1 MNKFKKIATIA
12 TATTLSAG
20 ILLGML
26 PTETQAATNTKVVQA
41 QNDLKKQ
48 VSSYIKVLSNLK
60 SEIYYTDQEVYDY
73 YKELQTDVTLF
84 NKYGYT
90 GKDELVKKTAGFKT
104 RIDKARKDNA
114 AVDMKKITAQFNTY
128 IKKVDSKGAK
138 TYFTTQKNKLMAIR
152 NYQNHTYDTID
163 SYVYDI
169 EDQIYTENEIYIR
182 KKFPVEYKNFLTETD
197 LAKQHIDG
205 FNNKE
210 EEIINYAYD
219 VLNMDFPTY
228 HQIQTDVENM
238 IEKYNDDYYDYPD
251 EIDERDQEKLYDA
264 IEKRNPDLAKTALV
278 NLTAALKKFNAKYD
292 QFEIEYNAYKTNL
305 TVKFSNK
312 VKKAPATQ
320 Q

>member
-48 VSSYIKVLSNLK
+48 VSSYIKVLNNLK
-60 SEIYYTDQEVYDY
+60 SEIYYTDQDVYDY

-90 GKDELVKKTAGFKT
+90 GKDELVKKTASFKT

-114 AVDMKKITAQFNTY
+114 TVDMKKVTAQFNTY

-152 NYQNHTYDTID
+152 NYQNHTYDTIE

-169 EDQIYTENEIYIR
+169 EDQIFTENEIYIR
-182 KKFPVEYKNFLTETD
+182 KQLTVEYKNYETEKT
-197 LAKQHIDG
+197 LVNQHFFGMTTKDQ
-205 FNNKE
+205 
-210 EEIINYAYD
+210 EIISYAYD
-219 VLNMDFPTY
+219 VLDMDYTT
-228 HQIQTDVENM
+228 HRQIEKDLDSMFDKYFKDGFDEIYDVEDNESLDNA
-238 IEKYNDDYYDYPD
+238 IQK
-251 EIDERDQEKLYDA
+251 RDV
-264 IEKRNPDLAKTALV
+264 AKAKVALV
-278 NLTAALKKFNAKYD
+278 NYTAVYKKFNNTYN
-292 QFEIEYNAYKTNL
+292 QFEAAADVYKTNL
-305 TVKFSNK
+305 TVKFANK

>member
-48 VSSYIKVLSNLK
+48 VSSYIKVLNSLK
-60 SEIYYTDQEVYDY
+60 SEIYYTDQDVYDY

-90 GKDELVKKTAGFKT
+90 GKDELVKKTASFKT

-128 IKKVDSKGAK
+128 IKNVDSKGAK

-152 NYQNHTYDTID
+152 NYQNHTYDTIE

-182 KKFPVEYKNFLTETD
+182 KQLPAEYKNYETEYT
-197 LAKQHIDG
+197 LVNQHFFGITAKEQ
-205 FNNKE
+205 
-210 EEIINYAYD
+210 EIISYAYD
-219 VLNMDFPTY
+219 VLDMDYTT
-228 HQIQTDVENM
+228 HRQ
-238 IEKYNDDYYDYPD
+238 IEKDLDSMFDKYFKDGFD
-251 EIDERDQEKLYDA
+251 EIYDIEDSESLDNAIQKRDV
-264 IEKRNPDLAKTALV
+264 AKAKVVLV
-278 NLTAALKKFNAKYD
+278 NSTSVFKKFNTYYNL
-292 QFEIEYNAYKTNL
+292 FEAAANTYKTNL
-305 TVKFSNK
+305 TVKFANK
-312 VKKAPATQ
+312 VKNASATQ

>member
-1 MNKFKKIATIA
+1 MNKLKKIATIA

-26 PTETQAATNTKVVQA
+26 PTETQAATNTKIVQA

-48 VSSYIKVLSNLK
+48 VSSYIKVLNNLK
-60 SEIYYTDQEVYDY
+60 SEIYYTDQDVYDY

-90 GKDELVKKTAGFKT
+90 GKDELVKKTASFKT

-114 AVDMKKITAQFNTY
+114 AVDMKKVTAQFNTY

-138 TYFTTQKNKLMAIR
+138 TYFTTQKNKLVAIR
-152 NYQNHTYDTID
+152 NYQNHTYDTIE

-182 KKFPVEYKNFLTETD
+182 KQLPAEYKNYETEYS
-197 LAKQHIDG
+197 LVNQHFYG
-205 FNNKE
+205 MTSKE
-210 EEIINYAYD
+210 QEIISYAYD
-219 VLNMDFPTY
+219 VLDMDYTT
-228 HQIQTDVENM
+228 HRQ
-238 IEKYNDDYYDYPD
+238 IEKDLDSMFDKYFKDGFD
-251 EIDERDQEKLYDA
+251 ELYDIEDNESLNNA
-264 IEKRNPDLAKTALV
+264 IEKRDVAKAKVALV
-278 NLTAALKKFNAKYD
+278 NATTVFKKFNNTYN
-292 QFEIEYNAYKTNL
+292 QFEADADVYKTNL
-305 TVKFSNK
+305 TVKFANK

>member
-26 PTETQAATNTKVVQA
+26 PTETQAATNTKIVQA

-48 VSSYIKVLSNLK
+48 VSTYIKVLNNLK
-60 SEIYYTDQEVYDY
+60 SEIYYTDQDVYDY

-90 GKDELVKKTAGFKT
+90 GKDELVKKTANFKT

-128 IKKVDSKGAK
+128 IKKVDSKNAK
-138 TYFTTQKNKLMAIR
+138 TYFTTQKNKLTAIR
-152 NYQNHTYDTID
+152 NYQNHTYDTIE

-169 EDQIYTENEIYIR
+169 EDQIFTENEIYIR
-182 KKFPVEYKNFLTETD
+182 KQLPVEYKNYEAEDTLVSQHFFGMT
-197 LAKQHIDG
+197 AKEQEVIS
-205 FNNKE
+205 
-210 EEIINYAYD
+210 YAYD
-219 VLNMDFPTY
+219 VLDMDYTT
-228 HQIQTDVENM
+228 HRQ
-238 IEKYNDDYYDYPD
+238 IEKDLDSMFDKYFKDGFD
-251 EIDERDQEKLYDA
+251 EIYDIEDNEGLDNAIQKRDV
-264 IEKRNPDLAKTALV
+264 AKAKVVLV
-278 NLTAALKKFNAKYD
+278 NSTAVLKKFNNTYN
-292 QFEIEYNAYKTNL
+292 QFEAAVNAYKSNL
-305 TVKFSNK
+305 TVKFANK
-312 VKKAPATQ
+312 VKATPATQ

>member
-1 MNKFKKIATIA
+1 MNKIKKIATIA

-48 VSSYIKVLSNLK
+48 VSSYIKVLNNLK

-90 GKDELVKKTAGFKT
+90 GKDALVTKTTSFKT

-128 IKKVDSKGAK
+128 IKKVDSKNAK

-152 NYQNHTYDTID
+152 NYQNHTYDTIE

-169 EDQIYTENEIYIR
+169 EDQILTENEIYIR
-182 KKFPVEYKNFLTETD
+182 KQLPVEYKNYETEKT
-197 LAKQHIDG
+197 LVNQRFFG
-205 FNNKE
+205 MTSKE
-210 EEIINYAYD
+210 QEIISYAYD
-219 VLNMDFPTY
+219 VLDMDYTT
-228 HQIQTDVENM
+228 HRQIEKDLDSMFDQYFKDGFDEIYDVEDN
-238 IEKYNDDYYDYPD
+238 ESLDYALQK
-251 EIDERDQEKLYDA
+251 RDV
-264 IEKRNPDLAKTALV
+264 AKAKVALV
-278 NLTAALKKFNAKYD
+278 NYTAVYKKFNNTYN
-292 QFEIEYNAYKTNL
+292 QFEAAADVYKTNL
-305 TVKFSNK
+305 TVKFANK
-312 VKKAPATQ
+312 VKKAPSTQ

>member
-48 VSSYIKVLSNLK
+48 VSSYIKVLNNLK
-60 SEIYYTDQEVYDY
+60 SEIYYTDQDVYDY

-90 GKDELVKKTAGFKT
+90 GKDELVKKTTSFKT

-114 AVDMKKITAQFNTY
+114 AVDMKKVTAQFNTY

-152 NYQNHTYDTID
+152 NYQNHTYDMIE
-163 SYVYDI
+163 SYVYVI
-169 EDQIYTENEIYIR
+169 EDQIFTENEIYIR
-182 KKFPVEYKNFLTETD
+182 KQLSVEYKNYETEYA
-197 LAKQHIDG
+197 LINQHFYGMTSKDQ
-205 FNNKE
+205 
-210 EEIINYAYD
+210 EIISYAYD
-219 VLNMDFPTY
+219 VLDMDYTT
-228 HQIQTDVENM
+228 HRQ
-238 IEKYNDDYYDYPD
+238 IEKDLDSMFNKYFKDGFD
-251 EIDERDQEKLYDA
+251 ELYDIEDNESLDNA
-264 IEKRNPDLAKTALV
+264 IEKRDVAKAKIALV
-278 NLTAALKKFNAKYD
+278 NATAVFKKFNTTYN
-292 QFEIEYNAYKTNL
+292 QFEAAADVYKTNL
-305 TVKFSNK
+305 TVKFANK
-312 VKKAPATQ
+312 VKKAPTTQ

>member
-48 VSSYIKVLSNLK
+48 VSSYIKVLNNLK
-60 SEIYYTDQEVYDY
+60 SEIYYTDQDVYDY

-90 GKDELVKKTAGFKT
+90 GKDELVKKTASFKT

-138 TYFTTQKNKLMAIR
+138 TYFTTQKNKLTAIR
-152 NYQNHTYDTID
+152 NYQNHTYNTIE

-182 KKFPVEYKNFLTETD
+182 KQLPAEYKNYETEYS
-197 LAKQHIDG
+197 LVNQHFYG
-205 FNNKE
+205 MTSKE
-210 EEIINYAYD
+210 QEIISYAYD
-219 VLNMDFPTY
+219 VLDMDYTT
-228 HQIQTDVENM
+228 HRQ
-238 IEKYNDDYYDYPD
+238 IEKDLDSMFDKYFKDGFD
-251 EIDERDQEKLYDA
+251 ELYDMEDNESLDNA
-264 IEKRNPDLAKTALV
+264 IQKRDVAKSKVALV
-278 NLTAALKKFNAKYD
+278 NATAVFKKFNTYYNL
-292 QFEIEYNAYKTNL
+292 FEAEANTYKTNL
-305 TVKFSNK
+305 TVKFADK
-312 VKKAPATQ
+312 VKNAPATQ

>member
-48 VSSYIKVLSNLK
+48 VSSYIKVLNSLK
-60 SEIYYTDQEVYDY
+60 SEIYYTDQDVYDY

-90 GKDELVKKTAGFKT
+90 GKDELVKKTASFKT

-128 IKKVDSKGAK
+128 IKNVDSKGAK
-138 TYFTTQKNKLMAIR
+138 TYFTTQKNKLTAIR
-152 NYQNHTYDTID
+152 NYQNHTYDSIE

-182 KKFPVEYKNFLTETD
+182 KQLPAEYKNYETEYSLVNQHFFGIT
-197 LAKQHIDG
+197 AKDQ
-205 FNNKE
+205 
-210 EEIINYAYD
+210 EIISYAYD
-219 VLNMDFPTY
+219 VLDMDYTT
-228 HQIQTDVENM
+228 HRQ
-238 IEKYNDDYYDYPD
+238 IEKDLDSMFDKYFKDGFD
-251 EIDERDQEKLYDA
+251 EIYDIEDSESLDNAIQKRDV
-264 IEKRNPDLAKTALV
+264 AKAKVVLV
-278 NLTAALKKFNAKYD
+278 NSTAVFKKFNTYYNL
-292 QFEIEYNAYKTNL
+292 FEAAANTYKTNL
-305 TVKFSNK
+305 TVKFADK
-312 VKKAPATQ
+312 VKNAPATQ

>member
-1 MNKFKKIATIA
+1 MNKIKKIATIA

-48 VSSYIKVLSNLK
+48 VSSYIKVLNNLK

-90 GKDELVKKTAGFKT
+90 GKDELVKKTASFKT

-114 AVDMKKITAQFNTY
+114 AVDMKKVTAQFNTY

-138 TYFTTQKNKLMAIR
+138 TYFTTQKNKLMTIR
-152 NYQNHTYDTID
+152 NYQNHIYDTIE

-169 EDQIYTENEIYIR
+169 EDQILTENEIYIR
-182 KKFPVEYKNFLTETD
+182 KQLPVEYKNYETEKT
-197 LAKQHIDG
+197 LVNQRFFG
-205 FNNKE
+205 MTSKE
-210 EEIINYAYD
+210 QEIISYAYD
-219 VLNMDFPTY
+219 VLDMDYTT
-228 HQIQTDVENM
+228 HRQIEKDLDSMFDQYFKDGFDEIYDVEDN
-238 IEKYNDDYYDYPD
+238 ESLDYALQK
-251 EIDERDQEKLYDA
+251 RDV
-264 IEKRNPDLAKTALV
+264 AKAKVALV
-278 NLTAALKKFNAKYD
+278 NYTAVYKKFNNTYN
-292 QFEIEYNAYKTNL
+292 QFEAAADVYKTNL
-305 TVKFSNK
+305 TVKFANK
-312 VKKAPATQ
+312 VKKAPSTQ

>member
-48 VSSYIKVLSNLK
+48 VNSYIKVLNNLK
-60 SEIYYTDQEVYDY
+60 SEISSTDGDVYYF

-90 GKDELVKKTAGFKT
+90 GKDTLVKKTTSFKT

-128 IKKVDSKGAK
+128 IKKVDSKNAK
-138 TYFTTQKNKLMAIR
+138 TYFTTQKNKLAAIR
-152 NYQNHTYDTID
+152 NYQNHTLDTIE
-163 SYVYDI
+163 SYTYDI

-182 KKFPVEYKNFLTETD
+182 KQLPVDYKNYVTETD
-197 LAKQHIDG
+197 LARQHIDG

-210 EEIINYAYD
+210 EEIINYAYE

-228 HQIQTDVENM
+228 HQIETDVENM
-238 IEKYNDDYYDYPD
+238 IEKYNDDYFDYPD
-251 EIDERDQEKLYDA
+251 EIDERDQENLYYA
-264 IEKRNPDLAKTALV
+264 IEKRDVVKAKTALV
-278 NLTAALKKFNAKYD
+278 NSTAALKKFNEKYGK
-292 QFEIEYNAYKTNL
+292 FEVEYNFYKTNL
-305 TVKFSNK
+305 TVKFANK
-312 VKKAPATQ
+312 VKAPATQ